1 MRDINEEKNK
11 ENNTIKF
18 ITITSIYI
26 KYVIADTECEYE
38 LLIEM
43 GDIL

>member
-1 MRDINEEKNK
+1 MIFYLLEMVM
-11 ENNTIKF
+11 
-18 ITITSIYI
+18 IYI